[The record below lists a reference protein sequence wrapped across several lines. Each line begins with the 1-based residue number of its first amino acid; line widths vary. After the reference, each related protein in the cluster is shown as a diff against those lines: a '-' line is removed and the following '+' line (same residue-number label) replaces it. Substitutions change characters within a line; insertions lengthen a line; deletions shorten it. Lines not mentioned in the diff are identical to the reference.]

1 VERPGYV
8 PPAWLTAPATPG
20 RARPLSV
27 PVSSLDATIDV
38 TLWSPDDD
46 DSDPVPLP
54 LMVVHDGPE
63 YDERAALTHYLA
75 AGITAGWLPRLR
87 AALLNPGV
95 ERNHWYSANPDYTD
109 AVSSAVIP
117 ALADAVA
124 STVRVGMGTSLG
136 GLAMLHIQRTHP
148 DVFDALYLQSG
159 SFFRPSF
166 DAHERRRLSQYRRI
180 VRFVNDVLQTTAARP
195 VRTVLTCGA
204 AEENVHNNR
213 VMAGAL
219 RAQGYDATLHETPGG
234 HDFTTWRDAFDP
246 HLTRLLQERCAHETR
261 RG

>member
-27 PVSSLDATIDV
+27 PVGSLDATIEV
-38 TLWSPDDD
+38 TLWSADD
-46 DSDPVPLP
+46 DSDSVPLP
-54 LMVVHDGPE
+54 LVVVHDGPE
-63 YDERAALTHYLA
+63 YDERAALTRYLA
-75 AGITAGWLPRLR
+75 AGITGGWLPRLR
-87 AALLNPGV
+87 AALLSPGV
-95 ERNHWYSANPDYTD
+95 HRNHWYTANPDYTD

-117 ALADAVA
+117 ALADAAA
-124 STVRVGMGTSLG
+124 STARVGIGTSLG

-166 DAHERRRLSQYRRI
+166 DAHERRRLSQYGRI
-180 VRFVNDVLQTTAARP
+180 VRFVGDVLRTTAARP

-204 AEENVHNNR
+204 AEENVHGRHATGTGVHRARREQPRPDGRAPR
-213 VMAGAL
+213 VAAEVHEH
-219 RAQGYDATLHETPGG
+219 RAAQSEQGV
-234 HDFTTWRDAFDP
+234 
-246 HLTRLLQERCAHETR
+246 
-261 RG
+261 